1 MFPLIGF
8 YSKHKKRHFWN
19 VTDAEPHIY
28 RTFIFPLMTITL
40 TASVVDSAKTPPK
53 GQLEIYDESFLHGGS
68 FGLRVNQRGTKSFFL
83 IYSLLGKR
91 KRMTLGRYPE
101 IELEE
106 ARERAVELVA
116 KVSRGEDPAA
126 AQKMLKKQPSFRDLA
141 EAAWA
146 DLRNAGRSEKTIAEY
161 ERIAESE
168 LFPRFAD
175 RPLTAIRTEEFEDVL
190 SEIAEKRDS
199 PAYSNRVRSALRA
212 VYATAGSVGL
222 LDASQ
227 EGVVEIPRYDE
238 RRRPPRSYDLSEL
251 QEIYRASEN
260 LRLPARFLFQF
271 ILLSAQRVTDCVQIS
286 WGDLELDYWK
296 RSVNAQSTQNP
307 KAATPKH
314 FGIYLPDVLVELIR
328 ESGVYQRKTKTSPG
342 RHESDSEVGSQY
354 VIATVN
360 GKRFDSL
367 RHYLKPLEKLF
378 PEFNLRSLQASLEPA
393 MLDAGIRP
401 DVAGY
406 LRSDFAILKRIAA
419 PEQAENYAKAAGEAL
434 EQWQRRLSGKGPRP
448 TPGEPRTSPAPQDPG
463 MKAVRSNVISFEKAK
478 RERGK

>member
-1 MFPLIGF
+1 M
-8 YSKHKKRHFWN
+8 KK
-19 VTDAEPHIY
+19 I
-28 RTFIFPLMTITL
+28 L
-40 TASVVDSAKTPPK
+40 TASIVDSADAPAG
-53 GQLEIYDESFLHGGS
+53 GQFEIYDESFSHGGS

-101 IELEE
+101 IELEQ
-106 ARERAVELVA
+106 AKRRAVELVG

-126 AQKMLKKQPSFRDLA
+126 DQKRLKRQPSFRNLA
-141 EAAWA
+141 ETAWTG
-146 DLRNAGRSEKTIAEY
+146 LRKAGRSEKTIAEY
-161 ERIAESE
+161 ERIAEAE

-175 RPLTAIRTEEFEDVL
+175 RPLTAIHIEELEDVL
-190 SEIAEKRDS
+190 SEIAEERDS

-212 VYATAGSVGL
+212 VYAAAGSAGL

-227 EGVVEIPRYDE
+227 GSVVEIPRYDE
-238 RRRPPRSYDLSEL
+238 RRRPPRFCDLSEL

-260 LRLPARFLFQF
+260 LRLPARCLFQF
-271 ILLSAQRVTDCVQIS
+271 ILLSAQRVTDCVQVR

-296 RSVNAQSTQNP
+296 RSVKARSTRNP
-307 KAATPKH
+307 KAAAQKH
-314 FGIYLPDVLVELIR
+314 FGIYLPDVIVELIR
-328 ESGVYQRKTKTSPG
+328 ESGVYQRKAKTSSG
-342 RHESDSEVGSQY
+342 RSESDSEVRSQY
-354 VIATVN
+354 VFATVH

-378 PEFNLRSLQASLEPA
+378 PEFNLRTLQASLEPA
-393 MLDAGIRP
+393 MLEAGIRP

-406 LRSDFAILKRIAA
+406 LRSDFAILKRIAG

-434 EQWQRRLSGKGPRP
+434 EQWQRILSGKRPRP
-448 TPGEPRTSPAPQDPG
+448 TPGEPRTPPAPQDPG
-463 MKAVRSNVISFEKAK
+463 AKAVRSNVISFEKAK